1 MTQNSFLA
9 IAQRK
14 KELRCEKFL
23 KDMNKVIPWEEFIKA
38 IEPHYKKKGK
48 VGRNRK
54 KLIMMLKIYFL
65 QQWYELSD
73 PAAEEAIYDRNSFQ
87 KFLGIDLLSCDV
99 PDETTILN
107 FRHLLEEHELQIQLF
122 DIVKKLLEDKG
133 LLMKRGTITDAT
145 LVAAPSSTKNKK
157 KRRDPEMSSTKKGN
171 NYHFGMKAHIGVDS
185 KSGLVHSI
193 EGTTAKTSDRKMF
206 DKLQHGEEKAI
217 FGDKGYYSEPDK
229 RAARKAGLM
238 WGVLDKGKRGHPL
251 SSSQKKR
258 NKKLSSVKAKVE
270 HPFQVL
276 KCQWGYSK
284 VRYRGLQKN
293 TLQLNTLFALI
304 NLFRVRKI
312 LLATGS

>member
-1 MTQNSFLA
+1 MSQNSFLA

-14 KELRCEKFL
+14 KQLRCEKFL
-23 KDMNKVIPWEEFIKA
+23 NDMQKVIPWETFIKA
-38 IEPHYKKKGK
+38 IEPHYEKKGK
-48 VGRNRK
+48 VGRNK
-54 KLIMMLKIYFL
+54 KNIVMMLKIYFL
-65 QQWYELSD
+65 QQWYGLSD

-107 FRHLLEEHELQIQLF
+107 FRHLLEENELQIQF
-122 DIVKKLLEDKG
+122 FKIVKKILEDKK
-133 LLMKRGTITDAT
+133 LLMKEGTITDAT
-145 LVAAPSSTKNKK
+145 LIAAAPSTKNRKK
-157 KRRDPEMSSTKKGN
+157 KRDPEMSSTKKGN

-185 KSGLVHSI
+185 KRGLVHSI

-229 RAARKAGLM
+229 RAAREAGIA
-238 WGVLDKGKRGHPL
+238 WCVLDKAKRGHPL
-251 SSSQKKR
+251 SNSQKKR

-284 VRYRGLQKN
+284 VRYKGLKKN

-304 NLFRVRKI
+304 NLFKVRKV
-312 LLATGS
+312 LLAAGS